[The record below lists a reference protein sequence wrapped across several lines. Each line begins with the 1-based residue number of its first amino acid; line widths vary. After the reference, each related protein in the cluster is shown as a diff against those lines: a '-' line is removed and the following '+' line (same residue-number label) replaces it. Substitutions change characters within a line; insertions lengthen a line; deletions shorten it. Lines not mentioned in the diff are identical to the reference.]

1 MPASRQLFQ
10 IVVTLACLTHPEQT
24 VRAPI
29 SATQRM
35 EKRTHWSHR
44 DRSNRYR
51 SHRDRLLLAQRF
63 SAGGPAHKLTASRL
77 VAMNHST
84 TTGSSSNLL
93 SSSVRPASANELVT
107 SVLPFNTL
115 VITYEHPIQCA
126 SARSVCDQ
134 RGG

>member
-35 EKRTHWSHR
+35 EKSTHW
-44 DRSNRYR
+44 